1 MKPTERFVQLTHEV
15 REGGTVLPSV
25 TKTLRIL
32 LALGAFFV
40 AAIGFAACG
49 GDDDGD
55 VPGNAVATVD
65 GDPITKAD
73 YDHWFEINARQ
84 SSSLGSGDPVIP
96 DPPDYTR
103 CIAALRRQQARARTR
118 TRPSDRTLRT
128 QCRTLHEQISQQT
141 MALLIQSRW
150 IELEADELD
159 VSVSD
164 AEVERALRE
173 TKRQSFPN
181 EQDYERF
188 LRQSGMTERDVL
200 FRLRIQELSTA
211 ITEKVQRDAGEITD
225 ADIRDYYERN
235 REQFAVPERRDLE
248 IIMTRTRGE
257 AEEAKAAVEGG
268 MSWAEATRRWSTDT
282 LSKSNGG
289 RLLGVAR
296 GQQDR
301 ALDTAAFNAR
311 RGVIAGP
318 VRGQFGWYIVRVTDV
333 TPAKQNSLE
342 QSRDQIRELLR
353 QQRGSERLDRFAREF
368 QERWTD
374 ATQCRRGFIIPIC
387 ANAPRQNTTS
397 TAGGTVAGSER

>member
-1 MKPTERFVQLTHEV
+1 MLA
-15 REGGTVLPSV
+15 SV
-25 TKTLRIL
+25 SKMLRMF
-32 LALGAFFV
+32 LALSAFFV
-40 AAIGFAACG
+40 VAFGLAACG
-49 GDDDGD
+49 GDDDKG

-84 SSSLGSGDPVIP
+84 TSSFSGGDPVIP
-96 DPPDYTR
+96 DPPDFTR
-103 CIAALRRQQARARTR
+103 CVATLREQQARARTR
-118 TRPSDRTLRT
+118 SRTRPSERALRS

-141 MALLIQSRW
+141 LALLIQSRW
-150 IELEADELD
+150 IEREAEELD

-164 AEVERALRE
+164 ADLQRTLRE

-181 EQDYERF
+181 EREYDRF

-211 ITEKVQRDAGEITD
+211 ITERVQRDAGEITD
-225 ADIRDYYERN
+225 AQIRDYYERN

-248 IIMTRTRGE
+248 IIMTRTE
-257 AEEAKAAVEGG
+257 AQAEEAKRAVEGG
-268 MSWAEATRRWSTDT
+268 MSWAEAARRWSTDT
-282 LSKSNGG
+282 LSKGNGG

-318 VRGQFGWYIVRVTDV
+318 VRGQFGWYIVRVTGI
-333 TPAKQNSLE
+333 TEAKQRSLE
-342 QSRDQIRELLR
+342 ESREQIRELLR
-353 QQRGSERLDRFAREF
+353 QQGSSERLDRFAREF

-374 ATQCRRGFIIPIC
+374 ATTCRRGYIIPIC
-387 ANAPRQNTTS
+387 SNAPRQNTTS